1 MINDENKR
9 YTIILYG
16 LFFVGS
22 FFFLSLDFYR
32 AFWYDEAYTINLVH
46 QSFGHL
52 WHVTANDVHPPL
64 YYILL
69 KLYTYICGDSVIA
82 LRIFSALPINGI
94 MLIACTHIRKAFGNK
109 TALSLLVLV
118 ILMPVNQYVASE
130 IRMYSFGMFF
140 VLLSALYAYQSYA
153 NFRRPDLIRFTLF
166 SLAAAYT
173 HYYALLGVFYI
184 YLLFFLVVVLKKRD
198 KILPFIGY
206 SVLFIIG
213 YLPWLIN
220 LPGQV
225 SQVQDEYWIN
235 APRLKDF
242 VIYLYYPFA
251 QELDLMATE
260 IPLSHFATAF
270 YMLTVFIVLFIYVIL
285 SGKKAIPT
293 DRKMSENRVYAGLL
307 FLAFVFTLATA
318 IAYSLLSKPVFVTR
332 YMTPVLGLIYLG
344 SAIFLASF
352 DWKKTQNKVVLFLM
366 FLILA
371 YFSFNHYS
379 LQYRTNRYNER
390 VQAKIIDFAEKRLDD
405 KTAFVYS
412 DTRSFSIAA
421 IPLFFPDSKHYIRIR
436 LTGKYYKKYLENFKS
451 IPIFDFGDIDT
462 TYTKILVVKNI
473 DNDDSFMKVAEDSIE
488 IVKYFDII
496 DRQNFEGHVVY
507 QLQRKNKN

>member
-1 MINDENKR
+1 
-9 YTIILYG
+9 
-16 LFFVGS
+16 
-22 FFFLSLDFYR
+22 
-32 AFWYDEAYTINLVH
+32 
-46 QSFGHL
+46 
-52 WHVTANDVHPPL
+52 
-64 YYILL
+64 
-69 KLYTYICGDSVIA
+69 
-82 LRIFSALPINGI
+82 
-94 MLIACTHIRKAFGNK
+94 
-109 TALSLLVLV
+109 
-118 ILMPVNQYVASE
+118 MPVNQYLASE

-140 VLLSALYAYQSYA
+140 VLLSALYAYQSYTT
-153 NFRRPDLIRFTLF
+153 FRRSDLIKFTLF

-184 YLLFFLVVVLKKRD
+184 YLLFFLVVILKKRD
-198 KILPFIGY
+198 KILLFIGY
-206 SVLFIIG
+206 SVLFVIG

-235 APRLKDF
+235 APQLKDF
-242 VIYLYYPFA
+242 VIYFYYPFA
-251 QELDLMATE
+251 QELDLTATE
-260 IPLSHFATAF
+260 LPLSHFASAF
-270 YMLTVFIVLFIYVIL
+270 YMLIVFIVLFIYVVISGRKANFTDKQL
-285 SGKKAIPT
+285 SVK
-293 DRKMSENRVYAGLL
+293 RVYASLL
-307 FLAFVFTLATA
+307 FLAFVLTLATA
-318 IAYSLLSKPVFVTR
+318 ITYSLLSKPVFVTR
-332 YMTPVLGLIYLG
+332 YMTPILGLLYLG
-344 SAIFLASF
+344 FAIFLASF

-371 YFSFNHYS
+371 YFSFNHYL
-379 LQYRTNRYNER
+379 LQYRTNQYNER
-390 VQAKIIDFAEKRLDD
+390 VQAKIVDFAEERLDD

-473 DNDDSFMKVAEDSIE
+473 DNDVSFMKVAEDSIE

-496 DRQNFEGHVVY
+496 NRQDIEGHVVY
-507 QLQRKNKN
+507 QLQRKNRN